1 MRYNWNW
8 GIFWEDVAA
17 GTGKYWE
24 WLLSGFGWTI
34 ATGLCA
40 WIIALTIG
48 SLVGVIRTTPVRWA
62 AALGDA
68 YVEIFRNIPLIVQMF
83 LWFFVFPEILPES
96 TSLWVKQ
103 DMPLPSFTTAVVSLG
118 FYTSARIA
126 EQVRAGIN
134 SLPKGQTDAGLALGL
149 TRAQTYRYVLL
160 PMAFRIII
168 PPLTS
173 EFMNVFKNT
182 SVALT
187 IGLLEL
193 TAQARAMNEYTF
205 QGFETFT
212 AATLL
217 YIILAMTVNR
227 GMAWLERN
235 VRVPGYIGG
244 R

>member
-1 MRYNWNW
+1 MPTAFVDILTDNF
-8 GIFWEDVAA
+8 GE
-17 GTGKYWE
+17 
-24 WLLSGFGWTI
+24 LSSGFWVTI
-34 ATGLCA
+34 RLVV
-40 WIIALTIG
+40 ISFLIAMG
-48 SLVGVIRTTPVRWA
+48 VGTLIAALRVQPVRW
-62 AALGDA
+62 LQRVGVV

-83 LWFFVFPEILPES
+83 LWFFVFPEVLPES
-96 TSLWVKQ
+96 ASLWVKQ
-103 DMPLPSFTTAVVSLG
+103 DMPLPSFTTAVLSLG

-168 PPLTS
+168 PPMTS

-205 QGFETFT
+205 AGFETFT

-217 YIILAMTVNR
+217 YVVLALTVNR
-227 GMAWLERN
+227 AMAWLERN